1 MDLSDDIA
9 YSVHDF
15 EDAIVNGYLDVPAL
29 SARVN
34 HDELVD
40 SMFVWIGG
48 AIDHDSLIAAFDRLD
63 NLDAWIDSW
72 DSSRRDLA
80 RLKNLTSQLI
90 GRFAG
95 EAVRATRRGAS
106 GGHARAVRGR
116 RRHPRRDA
124 RRDRGAQGHR
134 RRERHVDER
143 AQADLRAAARDA
155 DRARRPAVGDRSGAT
170 STSASPPTGPR
181 HPTTPPA
188 AASSSTRSPRSP
200 TSRPP
205 PGTSAWSAD
214 RRPVSI
220 SSTMPITTSQIDQ
233 RM

>member
-48 AIDHDSLIAAFDRLD
+48 AIDHDDLIAAFDRLD

-72 DSSRRDLA
+72 DGSRRDLA

-95 EAVRATRRGAS
+95 EAVRATREAHPEGTL
-106 GGHARAVRGR
+106 ARFAADVVV
-116 RRHPRRDA
+116 PRRDA

-134 RRERHVDER
+134 RRERHVDATR
-143 AQADLRAAARDA
+143 ASRSTRSSARCWPQLADALW
-155 DRARRPAVGDRSGAT
+155 ARRRRT
-170 STSASPPTGPR
+170 STSASRPTGPR
-181 HPTTPPA
+181 RPTTPRARRVVVDQVASLTDVSA
-188 AASSSTRSPRSP
+188 AAWHERLV
-200 TSRPP
+200 
-205 PGTSAWSAD
+205 G
-214 RRPVSI
+214 
-220 SSTMPITTSQIDQ
+220 
-233 RM
+233 